1 MKKIWAAFV
10 AASLAISGAAEAK
23 HMSMDELDL
32 TPEQREKAESIFA
45 KGHQKIEDLRKEEKE
60 IKEKIHRQHE
70 ENMAEFEKIL
80 TPEQQEKLHQRQKD
94 LKTMKHEKHKIR
106 GMHDVKP
113 DAQKKEPQIR
123 KHRKD
128 MPKGGFVEE

>member
-23 HMSMDELDL
+23 HMTMDDLDL
-32 TPEQREKAESIFA
+32 TPEQREKAESIFSE
-45 KGHQKIEDLRKEEKE
+45 GHQKIEDLRKEEME

-70 ENMAEFEKIL
+70 ENMAEFEKLL
-80 TPEQQEKLHQRQKD
+80 TPEQKEKLHQRQKD
-94 LKTMKHEKHKIR
+94 FKVVKQKKHKIR

-113 DAQKKEPQIR
+113 DVQKKEPQIK
-123 KHRKD
+123 KHHKD
-128 MPKGGFVEE
+128 